1 MLSLSRAEVGG
12 VGSERSP
19 SRLIVGD
26 GSSPVL
32 TRKVIAGATKRAH
45 LPSHKTSQRGEEHEH
60 QRAHHPSQYP
70 HWHYRRHVRRTSPGG
85 DAAARSLYDRGL
97 EDGLQQSSPERVMAR
112 IPLITTP
119 DVTGYWPR
127 TTRPV
132 RGPKEYAQRIV
143 DLLAF
148 IPDFRAELVKHATNG
163 DIMFLRWV
171 AMGTGPDGRFE
182 AVGVDRLIVPNG
194 YVAENLILSDHPIFA
209 VIARH
214 VGDIRAE

>member
-1 MLSLSRAEVGG
+1 MNTNARTSRRTVLTATAASALMVGG
-12 VGSERSP
+12 QGLAASPPRGPFTIEGWKAAWNNRS
-19 SRLIVGD
+19 
-26 GSSPVL
+26 
-32 TRKVIAGATKRAH
+32 A
-45 LPSHKTSQRGEEHEH
+45 
-60 QRAHHPSQYP
+60 
-70 HWHYRRHVRRTSPGG
+70 
-85 DAAARSLYDRGL
+85 
-97 EDGLQQSSPERVMAR
+97 ERVMAR
-112 IPLITTP
+112 IPLITTS
-119 DVTGYWPR
+119 DVAGYWPR

>member
-1 MLSLSRAEVGG
+1 
-12 VGSERSP
+12 
-19 SRLIVGD
+19 
-26 GSSPVL
+26 
-32 TRKVIAGATKRAH
+32 
-45 LPSHKTSQRGEEHEH
+45 
-60 QRAHHPSQYP
+60 
-70 HWHYRRHVRRTSPGG
+70 
-85 DAAARSLYDRGL
+85 
-97 EDGLQQSSPERVMAR
+97 MAR

-148 IPDFRAELVKHATNG
+148 IPDFRAELVEHATNG

-171 AMGTGPDGRFE
+171 ATGTGPDGRSE

-214 VGDIRAE
+214 VGDVRAE

>member
-1 MLSLSRAEVGG
+1 MSINAHTTR
-12 VGSERSP
+12 RS
-19 SRLIVGD
+19 
-26 GSSPVL
+26 VL
-32 TRKVIAGATKRAH
+32 TRTTAVMFGGQALAETAPRGPFTIEGWKTAWNS
-45 LPSHKTSQRGEEHEH
+45 PST
-60 QRAHHPSQYP
+60 
-70 HWHYRRHVRRTSPGG
+70 
-85 DAAARSLYDRGL
+85 
-97 EDGLQQSSPERVMAR
+97 ERVMAR

-148 IPDFRAELVKHATNG
+148 IPDFRAELVEHATNG

-171 AMGTGPDGRFE
+171 ATGTGPDGRFE

-214 VGDIRAE
+214 VGDVRAE

>member
-1 MLSLSRAEVGG
+1 MSINAHTTRRSVLTGTTAVMFGGQALAETPPRGPFTIEGWKTVWN
-12 VGSERSP
+12 SP
-19 SRLIVGD
+19 S
-26 GSSPVL
+26 P
-32 TRKVIAGATKRAH
+32 
-45 LPSHKTSQRGEEHEH
+45 Q
-60 QRAHHPSQYP
+60 
-70 HWHYRRHVRRTSPGG
+70 
-85 DAAARSLYDRGL
+85 
-97 EDGLQQSSPERVMAR
+97 RVMAR

-148 IPDFRAELVKHATNG
+148 IPDFRAELVEHATNG

-171 AMGTGPDGRFE
+171 ATGTGPDGRFE

-214 VGDIRAE
+214 VGDVRAE

>member
-1 MLSLSRAEVGG
+1 MSTNAHTTR
-12 VGSERSP
+12 RS
-19 SRLIVGD
+19 
-26 GSSPVL
+26 VL
-32 TRKVIAGATKRAH
+32 TDTTAVMFGGQALAETPPRGPFTIEGW
-45 LPSHKTSQRGEEHEH
+45 KT
-60 QRAHHPSQYP
+60 A
-70 HWHYRRHVRRTSPGG
+70 WNSP
-85 DAAARSLYDRGL
+85 R
-97 EDGLQQSSPERVMAR
+97 PERVMAR

-132 RGPKEYAQRIV
+132 RGPKQYAQRIV

-148 IPDFRAELVKHATNG
+148 IPDFRAELVEHATNG

-171 AMGTGPDGRFE
+171 ATGTGPDGRFE

-214 VGDIRAE
+214 VGDVRAE

>member
-1 MLSLSRAEVGG
+1 MSTNAHTAR
-12 VGSERSP
+12 RS
-19 SRLIVGD
+19 
-26 GSSPVL
+26 VL
-32 TRKVIAGATKRAH
+32 TGTTAVMFGGQALAETPPRGPFTIEGWKTVWNG
-45 LPSHKTSQRGEEHEH
+45 PSPQ
-60 QRAHHPSQYP
+60 
-70 HWHYRRHVRRTSPGG
+70 
-85 DAAARSLYDRGL
+85 
-97 EDGLQQSSPERVMAR
+97 RVMAR

-148 IPDFRAELVKHATNG
+148 IPDFRAELVEHATNG

-171 AMGTGPDGRFE
+171 ATGTGPDGRFE